1 MSFYYAQ
8 INDSNI
14 AIGTSCLSG
23 ETDAP
28 NLVQITEAQYESAEV
43 LGKKYDAAKKEWVKQ
58 PDPVPVVNRTL
69 PAGAFRLRFNF
80 NERTKVELAS
90 VIDPTAS
97 AADQK
102 TQATV
107 KTFYADLNS
116 QRYINLDSESV
127 LRGCNLLDT
136 LGILDTGWKA
146 RIIDANPTAEELRF
160 PG

>member
-1 MSFYYAQ
+1 MIYQ
-8 INDSNI
+8 ILN
-14 AIGTSCLSG
+14 G
-23 ETDAP
+23 ETVINTIVADLAFM
-28 NLVQITEAQYESAEV
+28 Q
-43 LGKKYDAAKKEWVKQ
+43 AAYPDGNYREVKQ
-58 PDPVPVVNRTL
+58 PDPVPEVNRIL

-80 NERTKVELAS
+80 TERTKVELAS
-90 VIDPTAS
+90 VIDTSSS
-97 AADQK
+97 AEDQQ

-146 RIIDANPTAEELRF
+146 RIIDPNPTAEELRF

>member
-1 MSFYYAQ
+1 MNFYAQ
-8 INDSNI
+8 INDASI
-14 AIGTSCLSG
+14 AVGVSQLSG
-23 ETDAP
+23 PVDSP
-28 NLVQITEAQYESAEV
+28 NMVQITEDQYESAEV

-69 PAGAFRLRFNF
+69 PAGAFRLRFTF
-80 NERTKVELAS
+80 PERTGVELAS

>member
-1 MSFYYAQ
+1 MYYAQ
-8 INDSNI
+8 LNNQNI
-14 AIGTSCLSG
+14 VVSITETSA
-23 ETDAP
+23 EIDAP
-28 NLVQITEAQYESAEV
+28 NMV
-43 LGKKYDAAKKEWVKQ
+43 LIDSFDTSILGCEYKNGQFVK
-58 PDPVPVVNRTL
+58 PVPVVNRVL

-80 NERTKVELAS
+80 TERTKVELAS
-90 VIDPTAS
+90 VIDPSSS
-97 AADQK
+97 AAEQQ

-127 LRGCNLLDT
+127 LRGCNLLNT
-136 LGILDTGWKA
+136 LGILDAGWKA

>member
-1 MSFYYAQ
+1 MIYEILNGKTV
-8 INDSNI
+8 INTIVADLAFMQAAYPDGN
-14 AIGTSCLSG
+14 
-23 ETDAP
+23 
-28 NLVQITEAQYESAEV
+28 YREV
-43 LGKKYDAAKKEWVKQ
+43 NQ

-80 NERTKVELAS
+80 TERTKVELAS

-127 LRGCNLLDT
+127 LRGCNLLNT
-136 LGILDTGWKA
+136 LGILDAGWKA

>member
-8 INDSNI
+8 INDAHI
-14 AIGTSCLSG
+14 AICTSCLSG
-23 ETDAP
+23 EITAP
-28 NLVQITEAQYESAEV
+28 NMVQITEAQYTSAEV
-43 LGKKYDAAKKEWVKQ
+43 LGKKYDAAKKEWIDQ
-58 PDPVPVVNRTL
+58 PAPTPVVNRVL
-69 PAGAFRLRFNF
+69 AAGAFRLRFTF
-80 NERTKVELAS
+80 GERTKVEVAS
-90 VIDPTAS
+90 VIDPSSS
-97 AADQK
+97 AEDQQ

-127 LRGCNLLDT
+127 LRGCNLLDS

-146 RIIDANPTAEELRF
+146 RIIDPNPTPEELRF

>member
-1 MSFYYAQ
+1 MYYAQ
-8 INDSNI
+8 LNNQNFVVSI
-14 AIGTSCLSG
+14 TETFG
-23 ETDAP
+23 ENNAP
-28 NLVQITEAQYESAEV
+28 NMVAIDDFDTSILGYEYKNGEF
-43 LGKKYDAAKKEWVKQ
+43 VK
-58 PDPVPVVNRTL
+58 PAPPAVNRTL

-90 VIDPTAS
+90 VIDPSSS
-97 AADQK
+97 AEDQQ

-127 LRGCNLLDT
+127 LRGCNLLNT

-146 RIIDANPTAEELRF
+146 RIIDPNPTAEELRF

>member
-1 MSFYYAQ
+1 M
-8 INDSNI
+8 NDLIEIVVGNATI
-14 AIGTSCLSG
+14 LS
-23 ETDAP
+23 AP
-28 NLVQITEAQYESAEV
+28 V
-43 LGKKYDAAKKEWVKQ
+43 AA
-58 PDPVPVVNRTL
+58 PVVQPEIRTL

-80 NERTKVELAS
+80 TERTKVELAS
-90 VIDPTAS
+90 VIDPSSS
-97 AADQK
+97 AGDQQ

-127 LRGCNLLDT
+127 LRGCNLLES

-146 RIIDANPTAEELRF
+146 RIIDPNPTAEELRF

>member
-1 MSFYYAQ
+1 MTYEILDTDGKV
-8 INDSNI
+8 INTIVAD
-14 AIGTSCLSG
+14 
-23 ETDAP
+23 
-28 NLVQITEAQYESAEV
+28 EAFMEAVYPEGNYRE
-43 LGKKYDAAKKEWVKQ
+43 VKQ

-80 NERTKVELAS
+80 NERTGVELAS

-127 LRGCNLLDT
+127 LRGCNLLDS
-136 LGILDTGWKA
+136 LGILDTGWKV
-146 RIIDANPTAEELRF
+146 RIIDPNPTAEELRF

>member
-1 MSFYYAQ
+1 MIYEILNGKTV
-8 INDSNI
+8 INTIVADLAFMQAAYPDGN
-14 AIGTSCLSG
+14 
-23 ETDAP
+23 
-28 NLVQITEAQYESAEV
+28 YREV
-43 LGKKYDAAKKEWVKQ
+43 NQ

-80 NERTKVELAS
+80 TERTKVELAS

-97 AADQK
+97 AAEQQ

-127 LRGCNLLDT
+127 LRGCNLLNT
-136 LGILDTGWKA
+136 LGILDAGWKA

>member
-1 MSFYYAQ
+1 MIYE
-8 INDSNI
+8 ILN
-14 AIGTSCLSG
+14 G
-23 ETDAP
+23 ETVINTIVATP
-28 NLVQITEAQYESAEV
+28 EFMAQAYPDGNYRE
-43 LGKKYDAAKKEWVKQ
+43 VKQ

-80 NERTKVELAS
+80 TERTKVELAS
-90 VIDPTAS
+90 VIDPSSS
-97 AADQK
+97 AEDQQ

-127 LRGCNLLDT
+127 LRGCNLLDS

>member
-1 MSFYYAQ
+1 MIYEILNGTTV
-8 INDSNI
+8 INTIVADLAFMQSAYPESN
-14 AIGTSCLSG
+14 
-23 ETDAP
+23 
-28 NLVQITEAQYESAEV
+28 YREV
-43 LGKKYDAAKKEWVKQ
+43 NQ

-80 NERTKVELAS
+80 TERTKVELAS
-90 VIDPTAS
+90 VIDPSAS
-97 AADQK
+97 AADQQ

-127 LRGCNLLDT
+127 LRGCNLLNT
-136 LGILDTGWKA
+136 LGILDAGWKA

>member
-1 MSFYYAQ
+1 MIYEILDTDGKVINTIVATPEFMAQ
-8 INDSNI
+8 AYPEGNYR
-14 AIGTSCLSG
+14 
-23 ETDAP
+23 E
-28 NLVQITEAQYESAEV
+28 
-43 LGKKYDAAKKEWVKQ
+43 VKQ

-90 VIDPTAS
+90 VINPSSS
-97 AADQK
+97 AEDQQ

-146 RIIDANPTAEELRF
+146 RIIDPNPTAEELRF

>member
-1 MSFYYAQ
+1 MIYE
-8 INDSNI
+8 ILN
-14 AIGTSCLSG
+14 G
-23 ETDAP
+23 ETVINTIVATP
-28 NLVQITEAQYESAEV
+28 EFMAQAYPEGNYRE
-43 LGKKYDAAKKEWVKQ
+43 VKQ

-80 NERTKVELAS
+80 TERTKVELAS
-90 VIDPTAS
+90 VIDPSSS
-97 AADQK
+97 AEDQQ

-127 LRGCNLLDT
+127 LRGCNLLNT

-146 RIIDANPTAEELRF
+146 RIIDANPTPEELRF

>member
-1 MSFYYAQ
+1 MTYEILDTDGKV
-8 INDSNI
+8 INTIVAD
-14 AIGTSCLSG
+14 
-23 ETDAP
+23 
-28 NLVQITEAQYESAEV
+28 EAFMKSAYPE
-43 LGKKYDAAKKEWVKQ
+43 GNYREVKQ

-80 NERTKVELAS
+80 TERTKVELAS
-90 VIDPTAS
+90 VIDPSSS
-97 AADQK
+97 AEDQQ

-127 LRGCNLLDT
+127 LRGCNLLDS

-146 RIIDANPTAEELRF
+146 RIIDPNPTAEELRF

>member
-1 MSFYYAQ
+1 MIYE
-8 INDSNI
+8 ILN
-14 AIGTSCLSG
+14 G
-23 ETDAP
+23 ETVINTIVATP
-28 NLVQITEAQYESAEV
+28 ELMAQAYPEGNYRE
-43 LGKKYDAAKKEWVKQ
+43 VKQ

-80 NERTKVELAS
+80 TERTKVELAS
-90 VIDPTAS
+90 VIDPSSS
-97 AADQK
+97 AEDQQ

-127 LRGCNLLDT
+127 LRGCNLLNT

-146 RIIDANPTAEELRF
+146 RIIDANPTPEELRF